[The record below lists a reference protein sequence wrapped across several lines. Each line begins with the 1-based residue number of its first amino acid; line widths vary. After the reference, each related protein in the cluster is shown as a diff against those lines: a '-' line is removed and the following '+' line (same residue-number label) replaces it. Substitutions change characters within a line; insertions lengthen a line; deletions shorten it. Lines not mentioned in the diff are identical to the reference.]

1 MKEFLHLVIGTD
13 NWPMYFAEWFFSFV
27 GIAVSLLMGV
37 AKRQPLSET
46 SPVHFSFS
54 FFWSDNFRRII
65 TTLLLVFVTLR
76 FANELIGVDISLWGS
91 LGIGFSHDL
100 LAGVLKKKNVFGIG
114 Q

>member
-13 NWPMYFAEWFFSFV
+13 NWPMYFAEWFFAIA
-27 GIAVSLLMGV
+27 GIVVSLLIGV
-37 AKRQPLSET
+37 ANRKPLSET

-54 FFWSDNFRRII
+54 FFWSDNFRRIM
-65 TTLLLVFVTLR
+65 TTVILVFLTLR

-91 LGIGFSHDL
+91 LGIGLVHDS
-100 LAGVLKKKNVFGIG
+100 LAGILKKKNVFGIG